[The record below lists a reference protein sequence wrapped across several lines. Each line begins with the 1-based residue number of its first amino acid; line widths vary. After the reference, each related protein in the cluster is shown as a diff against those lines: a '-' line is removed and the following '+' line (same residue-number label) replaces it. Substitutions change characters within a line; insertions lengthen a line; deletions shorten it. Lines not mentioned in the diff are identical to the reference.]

1 MMVEAATN
9 HPGTREISILVLHTL
24 AHVLHM
30 RERLTEILASLF
42 NIVRVHLKSMIIKIV
57 LIY

>member
-30 RERLTEILASLF
+30 REWLTEILASLF
-42 NIVRVHLKSMIIKIV
+42 NIVRVHLKLS
-57 LIY
+57 LIHI